1 MNDALVGSGVGV
13 TLRRRIFGAAIAHA
27 EGAGQMRIQASMT
40 TAALIAASALLIL
53 LPQIAQGAP
62 PAAQRLD
69 AAQLVQIA
77 LEVNPR
83 VRAARARWMSAEHSI
98 KQNYVPNDPTFTY
111 ANIDSPT
118 NGFDHAAAHSLI
130 VTDSFQF
137 PGKALLQADNAKAA
151 AKIARLQYDATVR
164 DIRAA
169 VETGYY
175 QVLLDSALLA
185 MNAENVGNLEQV
197 LKVTQ
202 VAYAASRVTQTDF
215 ISAEFDLA
223 AARQQQRQLRV
234 SQSNDRTT
242 LNQLL
247 NRPPG
252 EPLAL
257 DETLALKRLDIPL
270 DTLVRKA
277 AAVRQEILQ
286 AALAA
291 RSRETA
297 LKLARLE
304 YAPDYTVS
312 YTFDNYLI
320 PSAGPTTNSLQDHG
334 WAFGFNMPI
343 FFWVKQKEDVRR
355 AESDL
360 EAARDDLGSIRS
372 QTAAAVT
379 SLYRNALLAYD
390 TAVLYRDTLAPLA
403 RQDFEVALVAY
414 SSGKIDFVALA
425 AALRRNYDA
434 RVTYLQAANQFV
446 ANRVA
451 LEQAVGQPLGQ

>member
-1 MNDALVGSGVGV
+1 MWSRGTEHIDPSRQRVA
-13 TLRRRIFGAAIAHA
+13 LRRLAREGSWQMSTRASKAMAVLVAAAA
-27 EGAGQMRIQASMT
+27 
-40 TAALIAASALLIL
+40 AALMFRPEPACC
-53 LPQIAQGAP
+53 AP
-62 PAAQRLD
+62 PVSQRLG
-69 AAQLVQIA
+69 AEQLVQIA
-77 LEVNPR
+77 VEVNPQ

-98 KQNYVPNDPTFTY
+98 KQTYVPNDPVFTY

-118 NGFDHAAAHSLI
+118 SGFDHAAAHSI
-130 VTDSFQF
+130 VVSDSFQF
-137 PGKALLQADNAKAA
+137 PGKALLQADNAKRAA
-151 AKIARLQYDATVR
+151 NIARLQYDATVR

-169 VETGYY
+169 VETRYY

-185 MNAENVGNLEQV
+185 VNAENVANLEQV

-202 VAYAASRVTQTDF
+202 VAYAANQVTQTDF

-223 AARQQQRQLRV
+223 AARQNQQQLRV
-234 SQSNDRTT
+234 NEDNDRTM

-247 NRPPG
+247 NRSPD

-257 DETLALKRLDIPL
+257 DETLSFKRLSVPL
-270 DTLVRKA
+270 DALVTRA

-286 AALAA
+286 AALAE
-291 RSRETA
+291 RSRATA

-320 PSAGPTTNSLQDHG
+320 PSAGPTLNALQDHG

-379 SLYRNALLAYD
+379 TLYRSAQLAYA
-390 TAVLYRDTLAPLA
+390 TAVLYRDTLGPLA
-403 RQDFEVALVAY
+403 RQDFQVALVAY
-414 SSGKIDFVALA
+414 SSGKIGFMELA
-425 AALRRNYDA
+425 GALRRNYDA
-434 RVTYLQAANQFV
+434 RVNYLQAANQFV

-451 LEQAVGQPLGQ
+451 LEQAVGQPLGE

>member
-1 MNDALVGSGVGV
+1 MRIRASRTSVAALAAAVALLVFVARSAH
-13 TLRRRIFGAAIAHA
+13 GAA
-27 EGAGQMRIQASMT
+27 
-40 TAALIAASALLIL
+40 
-53 LPQIAQGAP
+53 

-69 AAQLVQIA
+69 AASLVQIA
-77 LEVNPR
+77 LEVNPQ
-83 VRAARARWMSAEHSI
+83 VRAARARWISAEHSV

-118 NGFDHAAAHSLI
+118 NGFDHAAAHGLI
-130 VTDSFQF
+130 VSDSFQF

-151 AKIARLQYDATVR
+151 ARIARLQYDATVR
-164 DIRAA
+164 DVRAA
-169 VETGYY
+169 VETRYY
-175 QVLLDSALLA
+175 QVLLDSALSA
-185 MNAENVGNLEQV
+185 VNAENVGNLEQV

-202 VAYAASRVTQTDF
+202 VAYAANRVTQTDF
-215 ISAEFDLA
+215 ISAEIDLA
-223 AARQQQRQLRV
+223 AARQQQRQLSV
-234 SQSNDRTT
+234 SRDNDRTT

-252 EPLAL
+252 APLAL
-257 DETLALKRLDIPL
+257 DETLTLKRLDLPL
-270 DTLVRKA
+270 DALVSRA

-286 AALAA
+286 AALAM
-291 RSRETA
+291 RSRQTA

-312 YTFDNYLI
+312 YTFNHYLI
-320 PSAGPTTNSLQDHG
+320 PSAGPTLNALQDHG

-360 EAARDDLGSIRS
+360 EAARDDLGSMRS

-379 SLYRNALLAYD
+379 TLYRSAQLAYD
-390 TAVLYRDTLAPLA
+390 TAVLYRDTLGPLA
-403 RQDFEVALVAY
+403 RQDFRVALVAY

-434 RVTYLQAANQFV
+434 RVSYLQAANQFV

-451 LEQAVGQPLGQ
+451 LEQAVGQPLDQ

>member
-1 MNDALVGSGVGV
+1 MRTRASKASMAALVAV
-13 TLRRRIFGAAIAHA
+13 AAA
-27 EGAGQMRIQASMT
+27 
-40 TAALIAASALLIL
+40 LIL
-53 LPQIAQGAP
+53 LPQPGHSATPVG
-62 PAAQRLD
+62 QRLD
-69 AAQLVQIA
+69 AAQLVQVA
-77 LEVNPR
+77 LEVNPQ
-83 VRAARARWMSAEHSI
+83 VRAARARWASAEHSI
-98 KQNYVPNDPTFTY
+98 KQNYVPNDPVFTY

-130 VTDSFQF
+130 VSDSFQF
-137 PGKALLQADNAKAA
+137 PGKALLQADNARRAA
-151 AKIARLQYDATVR
+151 SIARLQYEATVR

-169 VETGYY
+169 VEARYY

-185 MNAENVGNLEQV
+185 VNAENIGNLEQV

-202 VAYAASRVTQTDF
+202 VAYAANQVTQTDF

-223 AARQQQRQLRV
+223 AARQQQQQLRV
-234 SQSNDRTT
+234 NEDNDRTM

-257 DETLALKRLDIPL
+257 DETLSFKRLSIPL
-270 DTLVRKA
+270 DTLVSRA

-286 AALAA
+286 AALAE
-291 RSRETA
+291 RSRATA

-304 YAPDYTVS
+304 YAPDYNVS

-320 PSAGPTTNSLQDHG
+320 PSAGPTLNALQDHG
-334 WAFGFNMPI
+334 WAFGFNLPV

-379 SLYRNALLAYD
+379 TLYRSAQLAYD

-403 RQDFEVALVAY
+403 GQDFRVALVAY
-414 SSGKIDFVALA
+414 SSGKIGFVALA
-425 AALRRNYDA
+425 GALRRGYDA
-434 RVTYLQAANQFV
+434 RVNYLQAANQFV

-451 LEQAVGQPLGQ
+451 LEQAVGQPLGE